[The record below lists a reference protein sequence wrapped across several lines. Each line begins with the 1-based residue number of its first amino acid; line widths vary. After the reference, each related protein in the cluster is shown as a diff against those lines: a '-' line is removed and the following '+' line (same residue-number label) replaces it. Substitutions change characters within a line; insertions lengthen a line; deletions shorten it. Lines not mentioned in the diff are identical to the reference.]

1 MTDQDQEITLGTGRL
16 LALFFGLVIVCALFF
31 SLGFSLG
38 RKSVP
43 EGVAAAM
50 TTAPA
55 IPTNGGLKP
64 SPTRASD
71 APKPDCAPP
80 GACGEAA
87 PKSSSE
93 AAPKSSSDE
102 LTFYKA
108 VEQNEPK
115 AKLEPAAEPP
125 SQPVS
130 GKTAE
135 AKPAVPPE
143 MPGRL
148 GSGYIVQVAAV
159 TKQEDADA
167 LVNALRK
174 KSYPVINTS
183 SLNDKLYHVQVGPF
197 ADLKEAETTRAK
209 LISDGYNPMLKK

>member
-1 MTDQDQEITLGTGRL
+1 MSDQDQEITLGTGRL
-16 LALFFGLVIVCALFF
+16 LALFFGLVIICALFF

-43 EGVAAAM
+43 EPVAAAM

-55 IPTNGGLKP
+55 IPTNGGVKP
-64 SPTRASD
+64 SPTRAND
-71 APKPDCAPP
+71 APKPDCATP
-80 GACGEAA
+80 GACA
-87 PKSSSE
+87 E

-115 AKLEPAAEPP
+115 AKLEPAADPP
-125 SQPVS
+125 VT
-130 GKTAE
+130 GKIAE
-135 AKPAVPPE
+135 ATPE

-159 TKQEDADA
+159 TKQDDADA

-174 KSYPVINTS
+174 KSYPVISTS

-209 LISDGYNPMLKK
+209 LISDGYNPILKK